1 MTTTYFDMI
10 ARNPLA
16 MTGFLITLREMPE
29 PWTALFR
36 KRNCGFCKCYSCDWC
51 PNEPEEPD
59 EVGKDKPCSYRE
71 NSADIAAWWLQQETE
86 ITVQARE
93 KMLELSRA
101 AMKRELRA
109 KDEETT
115 AMLRSAAGTI
125 DSLLRELDELR

>member
-1 MTTTYFDMI
+1 M
-10 ARNPLA
+10 
-16 MTGFLITLREMPE
+16 
-29 PWTALFR
+29 
-36 KRNCGFCKCYSCDWC
+36 
-51 PNEPEEPD
+51 
-59 EVGKDKPCSYRE
+59 
-71 NSADIAAWWLQQETE
+71 
-86 ITVQARE
+86 QARE